1 MGTLKA
7 TNLTIEGKNL
17 IFTGDNNGITGLPT
31 ASGTTV
37 NLVAGKDGSVQV
49 GTLTG
54 DAATGYT
61 LTETKHQSG
70 KMDKTTVF
78 RLVRNKTELQNI
90 KDNLSGSYLLAGN
103 IDASGDFTPIGNVS
117 TSLEIPDTPFTG
129 QFNGMNYEI
138 GNLKIEKPE
147 DNGVGLFGLVGQGGT
162 VKNVG
167 VTNGTIEGSSYVG
180 GIAGDN
186 WGIIT
191 NVYYTGTVKGW
202 NFIGGIV
209 GYNRDVNIT
218 NAYNE
223 GTVEGTKN
231 IGGVVGYNGGNITNV
246 YNVGPVKGGTESIG
260 GIVGYNPP
268 NCTITNAYNT
278 GNVSSAD
285 GVSSVGGI
293 VGHSEGNI
301 IDAYTTTG
309 DDNQGDMKVADVAAL
324 KTALASAAPGVWDT
338 SGDGLPT
345 LKAFAEPAQPS
356 TWGPYAVIA
365 LPESG
370 GGDDTGG
377 NGGGGN
383 GGGSTTPA
391 TPTNPTPTTPVTP
404 TNPTPSDPAP
414 TTQTTQT
421 SDLTDTP
428 ASNTPTISDVIPS
441 ARGTAAGS
449 MPLSTL
455 TEAENIAATIAA
467 DANALRTPENLTDA
481 GHMGTAS
488 TEAAHTDSLPDAAG
502 LPDIAVNGT
511 EGTPQQYTWTEDGL
525 LAIASNP
532 IRMPESALQGHSEQG
547 SGNDAAPAAT
557 DATVLAL
564 GEKISGLQ
572 NSVTASED
580 NPASSDS
587 MASTDSDTD
596 EDEDEEK
603 A

>member
-117 TSLEIPDTPFTG
+117 TSPEIPDTPFIG

-147 DNGVGLFGLVGQGGT
+147 DYGVGLFGLVGLGGT

-167 VTNGTIEGSSYVG
+167 VTNGTIIGSFEVG
-180 GIAGDN
+180 GIAGRN
-186 WGIIT
+186 KGGTIT
-191 NVYYTGTVKGW
+191 NVYYTGTVKGIS
-202 NFIGGIV
+202 FIGGIV
-209 GYNRDVNIT
+209 GYNFSGNIT

-309 DDNQGDMKVADVAAL
+309 DDNQGGVKVADVAAL

-428 ASNTPTISDVIPS
+428 ASNTRPYPT
-441 ARGTAAGS
+441 
-449 MPLSTL
+449 
-455 TEAENIAATIAA
+455 
-467 DANALRTPENLTDA
+467 
-481 GHMGTAS
+481 
-488 TEAAHTDSLPDAAG
+488 
-502 LPDIAVNGT
+502 
-511 EGTPQQYTWTEDGL
+511 
-525 LAIASNP
+525 
-532 IRMPESALQGHSEQG
+532 
-547 SGNDAAPAAT
+547 
-557 DATVLAL
+557 
-564 GEKISGLQ
+564 
-572 NSVTASED
+572 
-580 NPASSDS
+580 
-587 MASTDSDTD
+587 
-596 EDEDEEK
+596 
-603 A
+603 